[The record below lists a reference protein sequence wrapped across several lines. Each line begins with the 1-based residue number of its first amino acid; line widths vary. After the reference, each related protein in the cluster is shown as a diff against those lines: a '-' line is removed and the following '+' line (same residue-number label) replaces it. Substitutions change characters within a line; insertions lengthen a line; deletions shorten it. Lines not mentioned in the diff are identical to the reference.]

1 MLGEREEGKWQVTKV
16 EEERKRIIDEGEEK
30 VEGEGKGE
38 RVGEKEK
45 KRENERRDRRN
56 REGDHEQRNACVW
69 IRGGPGKI
77 ANSQNKK

>member
-1 MLGEREEGKWQVTKV
+1 MLGEREERKWQVRKV

-45 KRENERRDRRN
+45 RKENEGGTEGIGKGIMN
-56 REGDHEQRNACVW
+56 REMRA
-69 IRGGPGKI
+69 
-77 ANSQNKK
+77 